1 MPELTMLPFPIP
13 PTDEAPQR
21 FAALLKLH
29 GRTLSVL
36 LLAAG
41 LLSGQQAE
49 AQSMEEVVRIALEKH
64 PRMAELRQS
73 VEAARAEVEIPQT
86 NRNLQLSLEGGV
98 GSQHTRDVG
107 SSSLITPTLRLRKLV
122 HDAGRTDHEVK
133 LREARLGGAQSTLE
147 AGQEDLA
154 LETVT
159 AYLQVA
165 RTSETLEAAHEWRGG
180 LSAIAAMTE
189 QIQRIDR
196 GRQFDNALASSRVQR
211 ADAEILARNT
221 SLADARAQLA
231 GLVGQAVE
239 VVQPSGAWSAV
250 VPEHLESAALGHPQ
264 MKIAEATIAV
274 AREQSILDQLYD
286 RPTVSVE
293 AFAASGKNV
302 YGQFRAVNNVGI
314 QLVGNVSLLDGGAGA
329 ATSKASLVR
338 LQQAE
343 RARDA
348 VQVELLTALTRLRS
362 LLEGG
367 KARSETFDLAYRQAV
382 SLAAR
387 MREQFQA
394 GRRPLVD
401 LLAQE
406 TEIYQMKLSVLG
418 ERYDSLLSQARM
430 AHASGQLLA
439 ALKVLPGAESP
450 R

>member
-1 MPELTMLPFPIP
+1 M
-13 PTDEAPQR
+13 Q
-21 FAALLKLH
+21 
-29 GRTLSVL
+29 
-36 LLAAG
+36 
-41 LLSGQQAE
+41 
-49 AQSMEEVVRIALEKH
+49 EVVRATLEKH

-86 NRNLQLSLEGGV
+86 RRNLQASLEGGV
-98 GSQHTRDVG
+98 GGQHTRDSG
-107 SSSLITPTLRLRKLV
+107 SSSVISPTLRVRKLV

-133 LREARLGGAQSTLE
+133 LREARLVGARSTLE

-154 LETVT
+154 LETLT

-165 RTSETLEAAHEWRGG
+165 RTTDTLEAAREWLAG

-196 GRQFDNALASSRVQR
+196 GRQFDNALANSRVQR
-211 ADAEILARNT
+211 ADAEILARTT

-231 GLVGQAVE
+231 GLAGQPVE
-239 VVQPSGAWSAV
+239 VLIPVAAWSRPLPDSLDTV
-250 VPEHLESAALGHPQ
+250 ALSHPQ
-264 MKIAEATIAV
+264 MRIAEATIEV
-274 AREQSILDQLYD
+274 AREQSVLDQLYD
-286 RPTVSVE
+286 RPTLSVE
-293 AFAASGKNV
+293 AFAASGRNV
-302 YGQFRAVNNVGI
+302 YGQFRAVNNVGL
-314 QLVGNVSLLDGGAGA
+314 QLVGNVSLLDGGSGA

-343 RARDA
+343 RGRDA
-348 VQVELLTALTRLRS
+348 VLVELLTALTRLRS

-367 KARSETFDLAYRQAV
+367 KARSESFELAYRQAV
-382 SLAAR
+382 GLAAR

-406 TEIYQMKLSVLG
+406 TEIFQMKLSVLG

-430 AHASGQLLA
+430 AHASGQLLV
-439 ALKVLPGAESP
+439 ALKIDPGTDFS

>member
-1 MPELTMLPFPIP
+1 LLEEHARTLT
-13 PTDEAPQR
+13 
-21 FAALLKLH
+21 ALLLVA
-29 GRTLSVL
+29 GPLSWQGVH
-36 LLAAG
+36 A
-41 LLSGQQAE
+41 QA
-49 AQSMEEVVRIALEKH
+49 MEQVVKTTLEKH
-64 PRMAELRQS
+64 PRMAELRQA
-73 VEAARAEVEIPQT
+73 VEAAKAEVEIPQT
-86 NRNLQLSLEGGV
+86 NRSLRMALEGGV
-98 GSQHTRDVG
+98 GGQHTRDSG
-107 SSSLITPTLRLRKLV
+107 SSSVIAPTLRLRKLL

-133 LREARLGGAQSTLE
+133 LREARLAGTRSTMQ

-159 AYLQVA
+159 VYLQVA
-165 RTSETLEAAHEWRGG
+165 RANDTLAAAREWLAG

-211 ADAEILARNT
+211 ADAEILARTT
-221 SLADARAQLA
+221 SLADAKAQLA
-231 GLVGQAVE
+231 GLAGQPVE
-239 VVQPSGAWSAV
+239 VILPIGPWSSSSPVPDNLEAV
-250 VPEHLESAALGHPQ
+250 TLSHPQ
-264 MKIAEATIAV
+264 MKIAEASIEV
-274 AREQSILDQLYD
+274 AREQSVLDQLYD

-293 AFAASGKNV
+293 AFAASGKNI
-302 YGQFRAVNNVGI
+302 YGQFRPVNNVGL
-314 QLVGNVSLLDGGAGA
+314 QLVGNLSLLDGGAGA

-367 KARSETFDLAYRQAV
+367 NARSETFELAYKQAV

-418 ERYDSLLSQARM
+418 ERYDTLLSQARM

-439 ALKVLPGAESP
+439 TLNVDPGTQPS